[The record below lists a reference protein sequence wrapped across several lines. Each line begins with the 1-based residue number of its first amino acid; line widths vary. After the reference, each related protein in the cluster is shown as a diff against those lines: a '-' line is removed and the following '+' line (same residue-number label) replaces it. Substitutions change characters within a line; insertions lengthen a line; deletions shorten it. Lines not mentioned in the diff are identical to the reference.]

1 MRQPG
6 VLRSLFVMGTGS
18 HVRWDGSIACC
29 SGARAEWPKRGVW
42 LLAVPRNDASLVLL
56 VPLVPLV
63 VVVLVVPWC
72 FEMRGDGGGRVME
85 VGGLSRVVGWRGW
98 WVWVGSGGF
107 RHQIRCGVAGR
118 RERERETRLREYVLQ

>member
-85 VGGLSRVVGWRGW
+85 VGGLSRVVGWRD
-98 WVWVGSGGF
+98 GGF
-107 RHQIRCGVAGR
+107 GLGLVASAIKFDAAWRAGE
-118 RERERETRLREYVLQ
+118 RERERRD